1 MRAYGLMVRLD
12 WSLDELV
19 VDEQGKSV
27 AAHIA
32 TRGASVASTDRWGRR
47 RFAYEIDHKTAGV
60 YVVWEVTA
68 DGADLEALERSLRL
82 ADEVVRHKLV
92 RLPDHEAARRGL
104 LGEPAAPAASAGY
117 DPNLPSNTSP
127 LLLPSPPP

>member
-1 MRAYGLMVRLD
+1 MRAYELMVIFD
-12 WSLDELV
+12 SSLDDLV
-19 VDEQGKSV
+19 VDEQVKSV
-27 AAHIA
+27 AAQIA

-47 RFAYEIDHKTAGV
+47 RFAYEIDHKTEGV

-68 DGADLEALERSLRL
+68 DGADLEGLERSLRL

-104 LGEPAAPAASAGY
+104 LGEQAEPAASAG
-117 DPNLPSNTSP
+117 
-127 LLLPSPPP
+127 